1 MFPRID
7 LGANQSKQE
16 NIPLSQVFDFKK
28 KSQSN
33 LGPYT
38 IQIGAFGNTK
48 NANRLKLQVSQLG
61 HNVSIKKV
69 ESNGREL
76 YAVRVSRYK
85 SKKQAE
91 NVGRD
96 IKAKLG
102 INYKVLYRPINN

>member
-1 MFPRID
+1 MSPVFATPFLSGGVSSFNAIGQADSARYYGLIIKSMFPRID

-69 ESNGREL
+69 ESNGP
-76 YAVRVSRYK
+76 STM
-85 SKKQAE
+85 
-91 NVGRD
+91 
-96 IKAKLG
+96 
-102 INYKVLYRPINN
+102 